1 MRADTPSLLVAST
14 SVLVAPTSLLALA
27 LALVI
32 AYPALAHGQSEVEAS
47 VAPSADLQGSPF
59 PSPAIDPYPNRPE
72 CASMFLKADW
82 KLTSRQRTCDWI
94 QNRMFSMT
102 ALAGALW
109 SAEVSMLRDAESE
122 EGDSFS
128 TRFAR
133 KYTQHIAKSAG
144 NYVGGLLFHEDPRA
158 RPPYLV
164 MKSGRRPRG
173 FFPRVAHALG
183 TNLISYRC
191 DGAAGIRSGQA
202 DCTQPEHIRKVPA
215 ISRVAGAFASGAAA
229 ELWDAPENFSGNRAL
244 RGAASAYA
252 GTMMNAVF
260 TEFSPELNAIAGKTF
275 RALFGGR

>member
-1 MRADTPSLLVAST
+1 MRADSSSLLV
-14 SVLVAPTSLLALA
+14 VALA
-27 LALVI
+27 IVVAS
-32 AYPALAHGQSEVEAS
+32 PASAQGPSDASGTTEAS
-47 VAPSADLQGSPF
+47 AIVAPSADLQGSP
-59 PSPAIDPYPNRPE
+59 PSPLAIDPYVNRPE

-82 KLTSRQRTCDWI
+82 KLTPKQRTCDWI

-144 NYVGGLLFHEDPRA
+144 NYVGGLVFHEDPRA
-158 RPPYLV
+158 RPPYLA
-164 MKSGRRPRG
+164 MKTGKRPRG

-191 DGAAGIRSGQA
+191 DGAAGIRSGPA
-202 DCTQPEHIRKVPA
+202 DCTRPEHIRKVPA
-215 ISRVAGAFASGAAA
+215 LSRVAGAFASGAAA
-229 ELWDAPENFSGNRAL
+229 ELWEAPENFSGNRAL